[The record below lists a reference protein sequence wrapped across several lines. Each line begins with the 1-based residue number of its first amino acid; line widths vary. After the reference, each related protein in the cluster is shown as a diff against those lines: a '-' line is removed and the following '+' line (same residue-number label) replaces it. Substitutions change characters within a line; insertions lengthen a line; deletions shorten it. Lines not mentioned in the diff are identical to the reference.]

1 MPMKDFIN
9 RLALVIHWCG
19 FLIGALIFT
28 IGMFMGFTT
37 SGGVE
42 VFLTAPVAFLVVW
55 GFGWLIRYIMVGKC
69 KMNPWE
75 TL

>member
-1 MPMKDFIN
+1 MKDFIN
-9 RLALVIHWCG
+9 RLALVILWCG

-28 IGMFMGFTT
+28 IGMFTGFAN
-37 SGGVE
+37 SGGFE
-42 VFLTAPVAFLVVW
+42 VFLLAPVGFLVPW
-55 GFGWLIRYIMVGKC
+55 AFGWLIRYIMVGKC